1 MSYPRPRNL
10 INEGEMKSPQGG
22 ENKGK
27 KTISGRRNEDTH
39 LQYHGGYKIQR
50 DSIPKIGTKTSKR
63 KTVGKCQI
71 SGRKVAENLTDGVS
85 QLSPG
90 QSYLKSPCSIPRGR
104 M

>member
-10 INEGEMKSPQGG
+10 INE

-27 KTISGRRNEDTH
+27 KMISGRRNEDTH

-63 KTVGKCQI
+63 KTIGKCQI

-90 QSYLKSPCSIPRGR
+90 DSSGRRQSYLKSPCSIPRGR